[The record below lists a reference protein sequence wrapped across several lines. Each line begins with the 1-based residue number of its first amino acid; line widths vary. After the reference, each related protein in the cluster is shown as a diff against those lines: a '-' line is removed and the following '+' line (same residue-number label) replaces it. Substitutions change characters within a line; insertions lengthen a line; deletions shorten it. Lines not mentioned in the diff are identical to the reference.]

1 MTTYRLAGLT
11 LALLPVACS
20 PSEAPPAG
28 SEPTPPSYV
37 ECVVPRPQ
45 VCQKTYLPVCGL
57 RDTGVRCVTTPCPSW
72 ETKTYANACDACADP
87 AVYGWRPG
95 ECETEGVVEG

>member
-1 MTTYRLAGLT
+1 MKPRHLACLV
-11 LALLPVACS
+11 LLPLAAACS
-20 PSEAPPAG
+20 SGEVPPAEG
-28 SEPTPPSYV
+28 GEAPPSYV